1 MRKCHVSGL
10 HKPGGP
16 GLGHTPLHPAP
27 QVSLCSVDR
36 GPVIVMGEWAP
47 TPPCTHSSQGLCEC
61 SGVTPWLKIMKAH
74 HPGSGLVTQM
84 CDAFSCLQV
93 FVHASAFPPRLSEAC
108 SPSIPSS
115 FHAGSPPNQGDGPR
129 RDSCRDVPL
138 NPVTESCTA
147 SKRNRS
153 TCRPRR
159 VSMPLPHPSCRAQY
173 FAKQT

>member
-36 GPVIVMGEWAP
+36 GPVRVMVSG
-47 TPPCTHSSQGLCEC
+47 PPPLPAHILPRDLCEC
-61 SGVTPWLKIMKAH
+61 SGVTPWLKTMKAH

-84 CDAFSCLQV
+84 CDAFSCLQA

-108 SPSIPSS
+108 SPSIPFS
-115 FHAGSPPNQGDGPR
+115 FHAGSLPNHSDGLGR
-129 RDSCRDVPL
+129 HSRRDVPL

-147 SKRNRS
+147 SKRNIS
-153 TCRPRR
+153 ACRPRR
-159 VSMPLPHPSCRAQY
+159 VSMPLPHPSCRTQY
-173 FAKQT
+173 FVKQT